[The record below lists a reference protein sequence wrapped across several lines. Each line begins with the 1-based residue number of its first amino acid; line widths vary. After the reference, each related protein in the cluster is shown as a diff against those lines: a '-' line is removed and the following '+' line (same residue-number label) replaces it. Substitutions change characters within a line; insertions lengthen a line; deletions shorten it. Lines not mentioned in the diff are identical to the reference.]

1 MVAGGTC
8 DVVLAGGCRQQPDPT
23 CLVGFANMRALSA
36 SGRSR
41 PFDTGRDGLAA
52 AEAAAVLVLEPLH
65 RARARG
71 ARVYMTI
78 GGAAATSDAHHVTAP
93 APHGAGALRCMELAL
108 QDAGISARTSLRSTP
123 TGRPPRSTTP
133 QKRQRCG
140 ACSAPWR
147 PPVTSI
153 KGVTGH
159 SFGAAGAVEAVA
171 VALSIQNAIVPPTA
185 GHQDLDDTLD
195 VDVPT
200 SALPWTPGPVLS
212 NSFGFG
218 GHNAVLVLSPH

>member
-1 MVAGGTC
+1 
-8 DVVLAGGCRQQPDPT
+8 
-23 CLVGFANMRALSA
+23 
-36 SGRSR
+36 
-41 PFDTGRDGLAA
+41 
-52 AEAAAVLVLEPLH
+52 
-65 RARARG
+65 
-71 ARVYMTI
+71 
-78 GGAAATSDAHHVTAP
+78 
-93 APHGAGALRCMELAL
+93 
-108 QDAGISARTSLRSTP
+108 
-123 TGRPPRSTTP
+123 
-133 QKRQRCG
+133 
-140 ACSAPWR
+140 
-147 PPVTSI
+147 VTSI

-171 VALSIQNAIVPPTA
+171 VALSIQSSLVPPTA